1 MRKAG
6 KQAAKAPKRPRGRP
20 SLYSDEL
27 AERICDLL
35 SVGHS
40 LRKIC
45 ERKGMPERRTVLRWL
60 AQHDEFRHQYAR
72 ARIASRLSL

>member
-1 MRKAG
+1 MLRHEKPW
-6 KQAAKAPKRPRGRP
+6 KK
-20 SLYSDEL
+20 LDNDEIV
-27 AERICDLL
+27 EHVCELL
-35 SVGHS
+35 SEGHS

-45 ERKGMPERRTVLRWL
+45 ERKGMPERRTVHRWL